1 MVTNFLLTFNMLLFN
16 RRNNSIIRFLKSLF
30 PLFTQRRPDM
40 ASTGI
45 IGSVSNYKG
54 GVGKTTTTINLGTA
68 LSIQKKK
75 VLIIDGDPQSDCTR
89 ALLKPNTRF
98 DQSLYQI
105 LDPDTNNKPN
115 LKDVILSTIHT
126 NLYILPNIAET
137 AGLEIPLSKAFP
149 ESNTFLREEVREYVK
164 ENFDYTLIDCPPT
177 LSIFVNNA
185 LFASDFVMIPM
196 DAGSGNSLEGI
207 KGVLELMGAIQE
219 EGYDLKFLKILIN
232 RVDRRMAAHKANI
245 LDAEDRF
252 GEHNIF
258 KNTIPTCAD
267 FSNAETLRSSTI
279 FSNKPKSKG
288 ASAFRAI
295 SKEFLKFF

>member
-1 MVTNFLLTFNMLLFN
+1 
-16 RRNNSIIRFLKSLF
+16 
-30 PLFTQRRPDM
+30 M
-40 ASTGI
+40 ATKTGI

-89 ALLKPNTRF
+89 ALLKPDTRF

-105 LDPDTNNKPN
+105 LDPDTKDKPQIQ
-115 LKDVILSTIHT
+115 DIILPTIHT
-126 NLYILPNIAET
+126 NLYLLPNIAET
-137 AGLEIPLSKAFP
+137 AGLELPLSQAFP
-149 ESNTFLREEVREYVK
+149 ESNTFLREGVREYAK
-164 ENFDYTLIDCPPT
+164 EHFDYTLIDCPPT

-207 KGVLELMGAIQE
+207 KGVLGLMGAIQE
-219 EGYDLKFLKILIN
+219 QGYDLKFLKILIN
-232 RVDRRMAAHKANI
+232 RVDKRMAAHKANI

-252 GEHNIF
+252 GDNNIF
-258 KNTIPTCAD
+258 KKTIPTCAD
-267 FSNAETLRSSTI
+267 FSSAETLRSATI
-279 FSNKPKSKG
+279 FSTNPKSKG
-288 ASAFRAI
+288 ATAFRTIA
-295 SKEFLKFF
+295 KEFLNFFETQK